1 MTNKFIGS
9 LLALWE
15 NINKLHV
22 GSFGKS
28 NFFETDK
35 EKN

>member
-9 LLALWE
+9 LLELWE

-28 NFFETDK
+28 HLFETDK
-35 EKN
+35 ENN